1 MASLS
6 KNKEFY
12 AEVYKTAREL
22 GYNPVQSELAAS
34 QAYHESMS
42 RLGIAGGSGLA
53 KNHNNLFGM
62 KAGSSWNG
70 PVANMKT
77 QEEVK
82 GRNVTI
88 RDAFRA
94 YPTKRDSIVDYF
106 DRLKSRW
113 PEAYKAKTLDE
124 AIAGLGFGKK
134 GGYATDTQYGSKIA
148 RTALSNTPAREV
160 AERRVANIFGANPVP
175 ASAPKPGID
184 GERIAYNP
192 TRDQFGDKATIPQS
206 GAAARL
212 ASQLAQYRP
221 SQGGLIPQGRVPVPT
236 PALRANMSA
245 APTRD
250 FRAPPAPLT
259 ITPNKVNTFTFS
271 PPRQAPTLNPAVIQ
285 RMQDNLTSKMAFAQP
300 NPSNMNISGYG
311 FATPA
316 KPSGPQAS
324 GSATGSINRASAVG
338 NMAVPGRSP
347 GVLGGRGNINPPNV
361 VSPPANNLP
370 AFDENGRW
378 TGGATSPAALAN
390 QYSQYQRGAGRAPVE
405 AFGLATGG
413 FGKSAVS
420 GLMGS
425 VRVPDN
431 GSWKGTYGANTDAVN
446 FAPGPTTSPSVQT
459 AQAQTARQMAKD
471 QFARDLVRSMPA
483 PTVNVDRGRFGP
495 GPSKAELANQYSQYQ
510 RGTVPSA
517 QINPSVYDMVDVP
530 QSSTIAS
537 QYASYGA
544 GKIAPQRAA
553 TTTQAVPAA
562 PSIPNVPQ
570 TVGPRA
576 PSAPAVNAPMTQQQ
590 RMDKALADMRVGIP
604 PKDIYKEQL
613 GVPVAPA
620 NPVFGNGFRG
630 FGAGGFLGNLL
641 TGNLR
646 NAASIPGGFQ
656 LPGVLGII
664 QNAVQRL
671 GGPQQAAQAVQT
683 VAPALGQVMG
693 LPAAQQA
700 AKAGNNMVIGRDAN
714 GILGWVADGGLSAGA
729 ANAGWM
735 SNNPE
740 RNFGGYG
747 GGYDP
752 TPV

>member
-1 MASLS
+1 M
-6 KNKEFY
+6 Y
-12 AEVYKTAREL
+12 AAINAGNAKRTGATDANNGGAPGTVKDKVETQMGGHRRNAEALIEQYGTPKDLPNSAV
-22 GYNPVQSELAAS
+22 GYNVGPTVLAQPTLPPIDGLTR
-34 QAYHESMS
+34 QAYYRDKNFNPIATPAS
-42 RLGIAGGSGLA
+42 RFSGL
-53 KNHNNLFGM
+53 M
-62 KAGSSWNG
+62 T
-70 PVANMKT
+70 PVRPGIPERAPR
-77 QEEVK
+77 QVSAAPAS
-82 GRNVTI
+82 
-88 RDAFRA
+88 DFRA
-94 YPTKRDSIVDYF
+94 AP
-106 DRLKSRW
+106 
-113 PEAYKAKTLDE
+113 PKTVPPS
-124 AIAGLGFGKK
+124 
-134 GGYATDTQYGSKIA
+134 AT
-148 RTALSNTPAREV
+148 
-160 AERRVANIFGANPVP
+160 
-175 ASAPKPGID
+175 
-184 GERIAYNP
+184 
-192 TRDQFGDKATIPQS
+192 QFGP
-206 GAAARL
+206 G
-212 ASQLAQYRP
+212 
-221 SQGGLIPQGRVPVPT
+221 
-236 PALRANMSA
+236 PALRNQ
-245 APTRD
+245 
-250 FRAPPAPLT
+250 
-259 ITPNKVNTFTFS
+259 TPV
-271 PPRQAPTLNPAVIQ
+271 LNPSAIQ

-316 KPSGPQAS
+316 QPSGPQAS

-338 NMAVPGRSP
+338 NLAVPGRSP

-361 VSPPANNLP
+361 VSPPANVLSNFDQYGNFIGNRQSSAAPTSDFRSTLADRANVPQSLP
-370 AFDENGRW
+370 QAAAPSAPIQTMDN
-378 TGGATSPAALAN
+378 AT
-390 QYSQYQRGAGRAPVE
+390 RA
-405 AFGLATGG
+405 
-413 FGKSAVS
+413 
-420 GLMGS
+420 
-425 VRVPDN
+425 
-431 GSWKGTYGANTDAVN
+431 
-446 FAPGPTTSPSVQT
+446 
-459 AQAQTARQMAKD
+459 AQAQTAKQMARD
-471 QFARDLVRSMPA
+471 QFARDLIRSMPA
-483 PTVNVDRGRFGP
+483 PAPVQTEAA
-495 GPSKAELANQYSQYQ
+495 KLAGQYSQYQ

-646 NAASIPGGFQ
+646 SAASIPGGFQ

-714 GILGWVADGGLSAGA
+714 GVLGWVADGGLSAGA

-740 RNFGGYG
+740 RNYGGYG